1 MPTPPTS
8 IVTEVQ
14 HTEARNRD
22 GGVSGGYRE
31 RTQGHTRGSNAGRGP
46 RRGGQRGR
54 GRGDGFGSLPL
65 RTTLT
70 SSVAPAPSIKPHID
84 PGESPGKGPAQDTSI
99 DTSKGGIVADDVE
112 AETESP
118 FVIFTDDP
126 VKRYEDFVEE
136 DYAQSQK
143 DLGINFE
150 KQEIYDD
157 TMLLLRYNCP
167 DGDCEQALYGW
178 PSLHHHVKSVHHKV
192 MCDLCTRN
200 KKVFTHEHEL
210 FAPKELQKH
219 ESEGDNTP
227 GAADQS
233 GFRGHPKC
241 EFCRKRFYGD
251 DELYL
256 HLRDAH
262 ERCFICDRRNE
273 GREAIYFQNFAE
285 LQQHFRDDHFPCL
298 DPKCSEEKFVVFGS
312 ELDLQHHHLEKHGGT
327 LSKDERRNARQ
338 VNISTFD
345 YRQPHQESRGR
356 GRGRGRDPNT
366 EALPPSTAQPM
377 SRAELAFQR
386 QMAIQIAQS
395 VQPRTFGGQLTQT
408 VPNMRVPARNADQAA
423 NNAARN
429 YVANNPF
436 PPLENANPR
445 ISAPSSPQ
453 LQAAITP
460 QEQARRLRHN
470 AVMERASNMLR
481 DDQFKISD
489 FRSRVSSYRTSAI
502 TATQLIDSFFL
513 LFDVPSAD
521 LGKLI
526 KELADIYE
534 NETKR
539 SDLLKAWNDWR
550 AINEDYPSLPGP
562 SGILS
567 STSTGTSSGRR
578 ILKLKSS
585 TAQSSQSA
593 VNRHQS
599 WGGAASSSNPFPPM
613 PASSVNRAGPGKVA
627 PVPWTSSSAAAS
639 SRGPPPSRPVPLSTA
654 SAASRSKATASA
666 APSSEAFPSLPPA
679 PKPNTTMFG
688 IHRGAVNWDSG
699 RSKTPQQNP
708 WGGSSSKAGS
718 AEASAQASEA
728 EEGNG
733 NGNGNGEVGGGRK
746 KGNKGKKQI
755 LFQIG

>member
-1 MPTPPTS
+1 M
-8 IVTEVQ
+8 
-14 HTEARNRD
+14 
-22 GGVSGGYRE
+22 
-31 RTQGHTRGSNAGRGP
+31 
-46 RRGGQRGR
+46 
-54 GRGDGFGSLPL
+54 
-65 RTTLT
+65 
-70 SSVAPAPSIKPHID
+70 
-84 PGESPGKGPAQDTSI
+84 
-99 DTSKGGIVADDVE
+99 
-112 AETESP
+112 
-118 FVIFTDDP
+118 
-126 VKRYEDFVEE
+126 KRYEDFVEE
-136 DYAQSQK
+136 DYAQSNK
-143 DLGINFE
+143 DLGIKFE

-157 TMLLLRYNCP
+157 TVLLLRYNCP
-167 DGDCEQALYGW
+167 DKDCEQALYGW
-178 PSLHHHVKSVHHKV
+178 PSLHNHVKSVHHKV

-210 FAPKELQKH
+210 FTPKELHKH
-219 ESEGDNTP
+219 ETEGDNTP
-227 GAADQS
+227 GAVDQS
-233 GFRGHPKC
+233 GFKGHPKC

-251 DELYL
+251 DELFL
-256 HLRDAH
+256 HLREAH

-273 GREAIYFQNFAE
+273 GREAIYFENFAE

-298 DPKCSEEKFVVFGS
+298 DPKCLEDRFTVFGS
-312 ELDLQHHHLEKHGGT
+312 ELDLQHHQLEKHGGT

-345 YRQPHQESRGR
+345 YRQPHQEHRGR

-366 EALPPSTAQPM
+366 EALPSSTAQPL

-386 QMAIQIAQS
+386 QMAIQSAQS

-408 VPNMRVPARNADQAA
+408 VPAMGVPARNADQAA
-423 NNAARN
+423 STAARDSAAN
-429 YVANNPF
+429 YSF
-436 PPLENANPR
+436 PPLQNTIPST
-445 ISAPSSPQ
+445 SAPSSPQ
-453 LQAAITP
+453 PQAAITP
-460 QEQARRLRHN
+460 QEQSRRLRHN
-470 AVMERASNMLR
+470 AVMERASIMLKN
-481 DDQFKISD
+481 DQSKISD

-513 LFDVPSAD
+513 LFDVPSTD

-562 SGILS
+562 GGILPI
-567 STSTGTSSGRR
+567 TSTGTSTGRR

-593 VNRHQS
+593 ANRHQS
-599 WGGAASSSNPFPPM
+599 WGGAASVNPFPGLP
-613 PASSVNRAGPGKVA
+613 PSSANRSGSGKVGLVPWASSSS
-627 PVPWTSSSAAAS
+627 SSSAAAS
-639 SRGPPPSRPVPLSTA
+639 SSRAPPSRPATLSHTTTRSSTA
-654 SAASRSKATASA
+654 TT

-699 RSKTPQQNP
+699 RSKTPQVNP
-708 WGGSSSKAGS
+708 WGNGGAGSSSKVGS
-718 AEASAQASEA
+718 AEASAAASEA
-728 EEGNG
+728 EEGANG
-733 NGNGNGEVGGGRK
+733 VVGGGKK
-746 KGNKGKKQI
+746 KGKKGKQI